1 MVSLEAAA
9 RTGSLLLPPR
19 AAKLIDRQD
28 AEGLTALSALELQ
41 PTPLA
46 ADALLAAW
54 RDRSHLGALRALAR
68 RRDPRIVDDC
78 LLLLGDDEPAISQV
92 GAETVRDLRHPS
104 TTDSLLA
111 ALDVAP
117 SDSVVAV
124 VAHTLAMLQ
133 APEAAPSLLVVA
145 ERVTN
150 PQLADLLR
158 RWAGQLVTGRAAPV

>member
-1 MVSLEAAA
+1 
-9 RTGSLLLPPR
+9 
-19 AAKLIDRQD
+19 
-28 AEGLTALSALELQ
+28 
-41 PTPLA
+41 
-46 ADALLAAW
+46 
-54 RDRSHLGALRALAR
+54 
-68 RRDPRIVDDC
+68 
-78 LLLLGDDEPAISQV
+78 
-92 GAETVRDLRHPS
+92 VRDLRHPS